1 MKIQLYIT
9 FLLIIITTFS
19 ATSAVDIPCECTISN
34 LPFLYFKFVKTCT
47 VKSKFEVTKSDTT
60 IVSLNGKKPTDE
72 PNKDVSFFYVFAKTM
87 HFIPK
92 GLDQLFA
99 NLTGLRFELTK
110 LRHVTKENLA
120 PFPELLMFS
129 SVSNQIQF
137 VEKDL
142 FINNPKLKFVS
153 FRSNKI
159 TYFDPQVFDVIRPNL
174 AQLYIDGTAI
184 TCGFPQATSNAAVGK
199 VLDKLKESPC
209 GDIEN
214 APPLYQFWLKAQEG
228 SENNES
234 DCETEIADKEA
245 ECSAQIESLQ
255 EENDKI
261 LGCLLNPDPAT
272 CPTLDQVRN
281 SLRKF

>member
-228 SENNES
+228 SENNG
-234 DCETEIADKEA
+234 
-245 ECSAQIESLQ
+245 
-255 EENDKI
+255 EN
-261 LGCLLNPDPAT
+261 
-272 CPTLDQVRN
+272 
-281 SLRKF
+281 